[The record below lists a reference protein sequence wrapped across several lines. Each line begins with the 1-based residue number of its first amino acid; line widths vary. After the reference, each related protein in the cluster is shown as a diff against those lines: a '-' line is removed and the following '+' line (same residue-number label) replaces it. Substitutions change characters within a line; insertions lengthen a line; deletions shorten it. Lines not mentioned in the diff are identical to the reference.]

1 LEDTQLLA
9 EILNEVRAC
18 RQDIREQAERLST
31 LEATTYP
38 ALKNNGQPSL
48 LSKLDTRITEL
59 ERKHWRFVGW
69 LSGVY
74 LAVSLAAAFAIEYV
88 KAKFLGH

>member
-1 LEDTQLLA
+1 MEDSQLLA

-38 ALKNNGQPSL
+38 ALRNNGQPSRL
-48 LSKLDTRITEL
+48 AQVENRVTDL

-69 LSGVY
+69 LSGIY
-74 LAVSLAAAFAIEYV
+74 LAVSLAAAFVIEYV